1 LEKAIDFTQ
10 RLLRGGARPL
20 KSLGQ
25 NFLIDDNVIDQ
36 IVLASKLEADTLLVE
51 IGPGLGVLTRVLAK
65 QVRKMWAVEL
75 DVKKIGILQRQL
87 QGLPVEIIH
96 GDALKLELSQL
107 WGERKGYLISNL
119 PYYITSPL
127 IMHFLNQSNCL
138 TGMTIMVQ
146 EEVANRLAAAV
157 GGKEYGVLSV
167 AVQIEAE
174 VEKVMKVPAEAFW
187 PSPKVNSALVRL
199 RLRSYPGIVDKSSFL
214 KIVKA
219 GFSQRRKT
227 LGNSLAAGLKL
238 SKDCV
243 SIRLLELGIDEKRR
257 AETISI
263 EEFISLTNAFRQFI

>member
-1 LEKAIDFTQ
+1 
-10 RLLRGGARPL
+10 L

-36 IVLASKLEADTLLVE
+36 IVLASKLEHDTLLVE
-51 IGPGLGVLTRVLAK
+51 IGPGLGVLTRALAK

-75 DVKKIGILQRQL
+75 DAKKIGILQREL
-87 QGLPVEIIH
+87 KGLPVELIN
-96 GDALKLELSQL
+96 GDALELELSEL
-107 WGERKGYLISNL
+107 WGERKGYLIGNI

-127 IMHFLNQSNCL
+127 IMHFLNQSNYL
-138 TGMTIMVQ
+138 SGMTIMIQ
-146 EEVANRLAAAV
+146 EEVANRLVAKA

-174 VEKVMKVPAEAFW
+174 VEKVLGVSAEAFL
-187 PSPKVNSALVRL
+187 PRPKVNSAVVRL
-199 RLRSYPGIVDKSSFL
+199 RPRSYPGIVDKSSFL

-227 LGNSLAAGLKL
+227 LSNALAAGLQISKEDVSLKL
-238 SKDCV
+238 Q
-243 SIRLLELGIDEKRR
+243 ELGIDNKRR

-263 EEFISLTNAFRQFI
+263 EEFISLTNAFFQFI